1 MLRDAME
8 DIDAVGRCV
17 TVGAWLGVADGA
29 GCGVYLTDT
38 NGVAEDGVAVWR
50 GLRVSLVAPT
60 TTVAKA
66 HTTIRSILSC
76 YSVFILTVICIDSNS
91 RVYNPMQ
98 YGMFTMSR
106 LVSNCPVSRSI

>member
-1 MLRDAME
+1 ME
-8 DIDAVGRCV
+8 DIDAVGLYV
-17 TVGAWLGVADGA
+17 AVGAWLGAADGA

-38 NGVAEDGVAVWR
+38 NGVTEDGVAVWR
-50 GLRVSLVAPT
+50 GLRASSAAPT

-66 HTTIRSILSC
+66 EASIRSILSC

-91 RVYNPMQ
+91 RVYSPMQ

-106 LVSNCPVSRSI
+106 LVSS

>member
-1 MLRDAME
+1 ME
-8 DIDAVGRCV
+8 DIDAVGLYV
-17 TVGAWLGVADGA
+17 AVGAWLGVADGA

-38 NGVAEDGVAVWR
+38 NGVAEDDVVAWR
-50 GLRVSLVAPT
+50 GLRAASAAPT
-60 TTVAKA
+60 TTVASA
-66 HTTIRSILSC
+66 ETTIRSILSC

-106 LVSNCPVSRSI
+106 LVSS

>member
-1 MLRDAME
+1 ME
-8 DIDAVGRCV
+8 DIDAVGLYV
-17 TVGAWLGVADGA
+17 AVDAWLDAADG
-29 GCGVYLTDT
+29 GECGEGRGGKYGTE
-38 NGVAEDGVAVWR
+38 GDGVAVWL
-50 GLRVSLVAPT
+50 GLRASSAAPT

-66 HTTIRSILSC
+66 ETTRRSILSC

-106 LVSNCPVSRSI
+106 LVSNWPVSRSI